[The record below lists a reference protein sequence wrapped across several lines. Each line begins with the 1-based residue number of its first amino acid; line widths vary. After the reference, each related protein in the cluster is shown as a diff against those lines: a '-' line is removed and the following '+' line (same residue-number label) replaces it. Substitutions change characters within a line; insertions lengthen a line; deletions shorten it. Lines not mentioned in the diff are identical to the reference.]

1 MMADRGALL
10 EDLVYM
16 HFRRNGLVPEYY
28 VSRSGA
34 EVDFVLAAEDR
45 SERRLIQVC
54 WDIHDP
60 DTQKREVR
68 ALLSAMDEL
77 GVRRGTI
84 VTWLDEDVSDK
95 RIEIVPAWKWL
106 LTE

>member
-1 MMADRGALL
+1 MIGVRCL
-10 EDLVYM
+10 
-16 HFRRNGLVPEYY
+16 RI
-28 VSRSGA
+28 SSTC
-34 EVDFVLAAEDR
+34 
-45 SERRLIQVC
+45 I

-84 VTWLDEDVSDK
+84 ITWLDEDVSDK
-95 RIEIVPAWKWL
+95 RLEIVPAWKWL